1 METNIGGHRGLDVI
15 RREEADG
22 SSVILKRCL
31 HEDDNSN
38 DAIGD
43 LYGLNETA
51 IHNEAMM
58 LDVMRGSGFTPD
70 LIDIDDGVLTQSD
83 VGLTEPP
90 TDAETWRQAIVS
102 MLAGIRARGLRH
114 GDLKGANIITRQ
126 NKPWAIDW
134 QESHGLND
142 VAPQRAPLSDSY
154 MLMQHIEGTLD
165 IDGRFDIPRVARRW
179 RTVLDGLG
187 ARAIGL
193 PLKGK
198 TFLDLGCFQG
208 DFVALAAAEGMNAT
222 GIDAGG
228 FRVGENSIEIGK
240 ELWKG
245 FPFGSI
251 GLVQYDI
258 ASAPRPEFD
267 VTMMFSTWPYI
278 VQDYGRPKAE
288 MVLSDLI
295 EYSGVLFFETQLHG
309 DGPGPEFFKT
319 DEDVEAELRFLGGND
334 IKALATF
341 QVSGRPGR
349 RTVWRVKQ

>member
-15 RREEADG
+15 RYQDAD
-22 SSVILKRCL
+22 SSFILKKCL
-31 HEDDNSN
+31 HEMDNSA

-58 LDVMRGSGFTPD
+58 LDIMKDSGFTPD
-70 LIDIDDGVLTQSD
+70 LIDIKDGEILQSD
-83 VGLTEPP
+83 VGVTEPP
-90 TDAETWRQAIVS
+90 TDAETWRQAIVF

-114 GDLKGANIITRQ
+114 GDLKGSNIITVD

-134 QESHGLND
+134 QESHYLTD

-154 MLMQHIEGTLD
+154 MAMQHIEGTLD

-193 PLKGK
+193 PLQGK

-208 DFVALAAAEGMNAT
+208 DFVALAAAEGMAAT
-222 GIDAGG
+222 GVDAGG
-228 FRVGENSIEIGK
+228 FREHENSIEIGK

-245 FPFGSI
+245 FPFGEI
-251 GLVQYDI
+251 HLTQADI
-258 ASAPRPEFD
+258 ASASVGAFD
-267 VTMMFSTWPYI
+267 VAMCFSTWPYI
-278 VQDYGRPKAE
+278 VQDYGKVKAE

-295 EYSGVLFFETQLHG
+295 MNSGVLFFETQLHG
-309 DGPGPEFFKT
+309 DGPGPEFLKT
-319 DEDVEAELRFLGGND
+319 DEEVEHLLMWLGANDV
-334 IKALATF
+334 KALATY
-341 QVSGRPGR
+341 QVSGRPGM
-349 RTVWRVKQ
+349 RTVWRAKH